1 MVFSKLKEIEKLQ
14 KEVNSLN
21 DSLVT
26 CKKSAKRELL
36 KKQIK
41 DLELKILNSKKVTD
55 EFLAKYVTDTYKKII
70 IDHYYK
76 IKKWEIAITLHITNQ
91 GDYNPDT
98 YRRDIHRLLHKSYV
112 SGKLLSIVLGN

>member
-1 MVFSKLKEIEKLQ
+1 MVFSKFKEIEKLQ

-98 YRRDIHRLLHKSYV
+98 YRRDIHRLLHKSY
-112 SGKLLSIVLGN
+112 